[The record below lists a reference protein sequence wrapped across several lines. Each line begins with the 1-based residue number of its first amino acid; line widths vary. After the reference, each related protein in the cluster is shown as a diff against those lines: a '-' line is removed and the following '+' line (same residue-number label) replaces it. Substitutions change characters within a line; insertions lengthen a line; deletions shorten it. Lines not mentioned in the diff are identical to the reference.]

1 MTHPLFKCSLSLI
14 LIAAIACG
22 GPEKKPDAG
31 PDGSPPKAG
40 TSSPDSD
47 DPDAKAEDKKD
58 GDKKDDADKD
68 ESKKDESKPED
79 ATEKTDADPKGGDL
93 PDSKSTAAASDD
105 PDALVKENEER
116 TNNKDQAEREKLAQK
131 TTDVAPV
138 DVLSKPLQWIDDKGS
153 STALEDRFAV
163 LVAANKYRQKSWD
176 IPFASRN
183 LDLMAKQLNRFGG
196 VPEKSIFKLSGDSV
210 NKSAIYAD
218 ILNAVQR
225 AGKGKALL
233 FFYFT
238 GHGYVDSSGTP
249 YYFTHFTRE
258 INGGYTDVVSQVD
271 LAQWM
276 AKARTIAKNKGCQL
290 EVVTIFDACRTATL
304 APPPR
309 AVLSGAQNWEIFSTQ
324 PGRFAQAPA
333 ENKAS
338 PFTLALG
345 ESLQTLSGLNKTAS
359 LTTVFDETKRRVKAL
374 TNGAQIPEL
383 RKGNKGVEPNLVLPN
398 RINFGIRVVDAA
410 QGTTLK
416 NVSIQFGTS
425 LARQEGETVKIQTT
439 AGKHW
444 LYVKAEGYLARREE
458 VAVNLAQNSK
468 TLLVSLPPNIVVV
481 RGQLNPPSSVE
492 AKVQNISLPIR
503 SGYHFMRAISA
514 ENGAFELR
522 IPGLVEG
529 AELVLIQGTKEIKRI
544 QLPKS
549 STYFG
554 RDPQDIYQRISIV
567 DYGQL
572 TLSAQSKT
580 TNSEVLKAE
589 KELSQL
595 RGRLLLP
602 LPSTVARPKSASS
615 PYSDAVNTATFNE
628 ALKWISKKN
637 YDVARNRLNILARQG
652 SNAVVNQWLTWLE
665 IEQAVNQDNPDYTL
679 GRLKTQPPSS
689 SAAIL
694 GLKVVAASQLLKS
707 AIAGAG
713 KGDLAAVAQL
723 VKIEALTPTG
733 TGEYTTLIY
742 NKARSIELGIAA
754 TLARRLAEN
763 QRWNDMFSLFNSLEK
778 SRIAAQPTW
787 IKIGQEVL
795 PQALGGLLE
804 IGRKIGETG
813 GDWSLAD
820 TAINYY
826 RAASARKW
834 GLNQATLQ
842 NLVLKVERQRM
853 PKETRDLFT
862 QAKAAFAADSL
873 EKAYELYLD
882 ARKTANTFYMGQI
895 DSKIRYLQPQ
905 LYTTYLNQGG
915 QYEAQR
921 EVIKAAEAYF
931 KARKYDVRAKDLLK
945 ELVTVNS
952 PQQYPGLVDILQRY
966 QKEYGAEDSRLVMLK
981 AKGTE
986 AEWRQYLKDF
996 PKGSA
1001 RPQAWQAIRSL
1012 SARTAYFKAR
1022 AKNTRAA
1029 WEEYMKVLW
1038 PQERPTVT
1046 VGPKGARFTTISEA
1060 LDKAADGTRIL
1071 VEPGVYKERV
1081 IVTRPLEIVG
1091 KGDPKKI
1098 IIAFGGAPALSIRS
1112 PYAVISGLTL
1122 RDLGNSENDR
1132 YTTIDIN
1139 QGWSVLTGCIV
1150 ESQSMAGLGV
1160 HNRGTQPR
1168 INQCYFLD
1176 CAQIGALFFKEAGG
1190 LVENTRFANSGTV
1203 GIAVRD
1209 ASNPKVKKCQFVGG
1223 SGAIV
1228 VYSGGFG
1235 EFEDCV
1241 AAGTTRASIA
1251 ILSKSKSVFRRCKV
1265 LKSEAGSVLAMG
1277 QSQGLFEDCEIVES
1291 ALAGIE
1297 ARQSSQLTFKKCTIR
1312 NGAGA
1317 GAFIYG
1323 QATASFTS
1331 CRFYENQGAGLEVRD
1346 KGRILLN
1353 SNLIIKNGGPGIWVY
1368 LEGQARVDNTDLR
1381 GNSGGSVK
1389 DDKSANIRG
1398 KGNKTG

>member
-1 MTHPLFKCSLSLI
+1 MTRSLFKWSLCL
-14 LIAAIACG
+14 LLLTAIACG
-22 GPEKKPDAG
+22 GPAKKTEDDSPKVNNPTGESNDSENSDEEKPDGEKKDEPKAEDPSKEAGKETKDEDLPDAKST
-31 PDGSPPKAG
+31 DAAA
-40 TSSPDSD
+40 D
-47 DPDAKAEDKKD
+47 DPDAEI
-58 GDKKDDADKD
+58 
-68 ESKKDESKPED
+68 
-79 ATEKTDADPKGGDL
+79 
-93 PDSKSTAAASDD
+93 
-105 PDALVKENEER
+105 KENEER
-116 TNNKDQAEREKLAQK
+116 TNNKDRTEREKLAQK

-138 DVLSKPLQWIDDKGS
+138 DILSKPLQWIDDKGS

-163 LVAANKYRQKSWD
+163 LVAADKYRQKSWD

-183 LDLMAKQLNRFGG
+183 LDLMAKQLNHFGG
-196 VPEKSIFKLSGDSV
+196 VPEKSTFKLSGDSV

-225 AGKGKALL
+225 SGQGKALL
-233 FFYFT
+233 IFYFT
-238 GHGYVDSSGTP
+238 GHGYVDSSGSP

-258 INGGYTDVVSQVD
+258 VNGGYTDVVSQVD

-290 EVVTIFDACRTATL
+290 EIVTIFDACRTATL
-304 APPPR
+304 APPPK
-309 AVLSGAQNWEIFSTQ
+309 AVLSGAQNWELFSTQ
-324 PGRFAQAPA
+324 PGRFAQAPS
-333 ENKAS
+333 ENNAS
-338 PFTLALG
+338 PFTRALS
-345 ESLQTLSGLNKTAS
+345 ESLQSLSGLNKSAS
-359 LTTVFDETKRRVKAL
+359 ISAVFAETKRRVKAL
-374 TNGAQIPEL
+374 TNGAQVPEL
-383 RKGNKGVEPNLVLPN
+383 RKGTISEEPNLVLPN

-416 NVSIQFGTS
+416 RASITFGTS
-425 LARQEGETVKIQTT
+425 QAIQNGEAVKVQTT

-444 LYVKAEGYLARREE
+444 LYVKAPGYLARRQE

-468 TLLVSLPPNIVVV
+468 TLLVSLPPNVVVV

-492 AKVQNISLPIR
+492 AKVQNISLPTR
-503 SGYHFMRAISA
+503 DGYHFMRAISA

-522 IPGLVEG
+522 IPGLVSG
-529 AELVLIQGTKEIKRI
+529 AELILVQGTKEIKRI
-544 QLPKS
+544 QLPTT

-554 RDPQDIYQRISIV
+554 HDPQNIYQRISIV

-572 TLSAQSKT
+572 SIGSQTKT

-602 LPSTVARPKSASS
+602 LPSTVARPKTAKS

-637 YDVARNRLNILARQG
+637 FDVARNRLNILVRQG
-652 SNAVVNQWLTWLE
+652 NNATVNQWLTWLE
-665 IEQAVNQDNPDYTL
+665 VEQAIVENNPEKTL
-679 GRLKTQPPSS
+679 SRIKSLPQTLP
-689 SAAIL
+689 AALL
-694 GLKVVAASQLLKS
+694 GLRVVAASQLLKS

-713 KGDLAAVAQL
+713 KGDIAAVAQL
-723 VKIEALTPTG
+723 VKIEALTPSG
-733 TGEYTTLIY
+733 TGAYTTLIY

-754 TLARRLAEN
+754 TLARRLSEN

-778 SRIAAQPTW
+778 SRIASQASW

-795 PQALGGLLE
+795 PQALEGLLQ

-853 PKETRDLFT
+853 PKETRDIYT
-862 QAKAAFAADSL
+862 QAKAAFAADKL
-873 EKAYELYLD
+873 ESAYELYLE
-882 ARKTANTFYMGQI
+882 ARKTANTYYMGQI
-895 DSKIRYLQPQ
+895 DGKIRYLQPQ

-915 QYEAQR
+915 QYEAER
-921 EVIKAAEAYF
+921 DIIKAAQAYL
-931 KARKYDVRAKDLLK
+931 KARKYDIRAKDLLK
-945 ELVTVNS
+945 ELVTVNN
-952 PQQYPGLVDILQRY
+952 PRQYPALVDILSSY
-966 QKEYGAEDSRLVMLK
+966 QKTYGAEDSRLALLK
-981 AKGTE
+981 KKGTE
-986 AEWRQYLKDF
+986 AGWRQYLKDF

-1012 SARTAYFKAR
+1012 SARTAYYKAR
-1022 AKNTRAA
+1022 ATNSRAG
-1029 WEEYMKVLW
+1029 WEQYMKVLW
-1038 PQERPTVT
+1038 PQERPTIT
-1046 VGPKGARFTTISEA
+1046 VGPKGARFKTIGEA

-1071 VEPGVYKERV
+1071 IEPGIYKERV

-1098 IIAFGGAPALSIRS
+1098 IIAYGGAPALSIRS
-1112 PYAVISGLTL
+1112 PYAVISGLTI
-1122 RDLGNSENDR
+1122 RDLGNSQNDR
-1132 YTTIDIN
+1132 YTSIDIN
-1139 QGWSVLTGCIV
+1139 QGWSVLTGCII

-1168 INQCYFLD
+1168 INQCTFSD
-1176 CAQIGALFFKEAGG
+1176 CAQIGALFYKEAGG
-1190 LVENTRFANSGTV
+1190 LVESSRFANSGTV
-1203 GIAVRD
+1203 GIAVRG
-1209 ASNPKVKKCQFVGG
+1209 AANPKVKKCQFLGG
-1223 SGAIV
+1223 AGAIV
-1228 VYSGGFG
+1228 VYSKGFG

-1241 AAGTTRASIA
+1241 SISTTRASVA
-1251 ILSKSKSVFRRCKV
+1251 ILSKSKPIFRRCKV
-1265 LKSEAGSVLAMG
+1265 LKSGAGSVLAMG
-1277 QSQGLFEDCEIVES
+1277 QSEGLFEECEIVES

-1297 ARQSSQLTFKKCTIR
+1297 ARQGSLLTFKKCTIR
-1312 NGAGA
+1312 SGAGA
-1317 GAFIYG
+1317 GAFIYDNALG
-1323 QATASFTS
+1323 TFTS
-1331 CRFYENQGAGLEVRD
+1331 CRFYENQGSGLEVRD

-1368 LEGQARVDNTDLR
+1368 MEGQARVNNTDLR